1 MKMERGRKRCDKGN
15 RKIERRGERERKEKY
30 VCIYIKIR

>member
-15 RKIERRGERERKEKY
+15 RKIERRGERERGKRNMY
-30 VCIYIKIR
+30 VYT